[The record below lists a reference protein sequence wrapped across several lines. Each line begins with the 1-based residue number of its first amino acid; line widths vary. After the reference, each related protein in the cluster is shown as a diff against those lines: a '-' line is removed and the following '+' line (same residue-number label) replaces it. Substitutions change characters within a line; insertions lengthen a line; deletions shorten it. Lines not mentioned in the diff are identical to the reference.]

1 MNAHSRKPFGVDLA
15 SQSAAGEEDPGASLE
30 DFAGDSA
37 APARTA
43 LPDSTLP
50 TWSSPMT
57 EPAEHLM
64 DWLRDAH
71 AMEEQAE
78 TMLQTASD
86 RLENYPEL
94 KAKLQAHLQETR
106 EQARLLRECIQR
118 RGGDTSGVKD
128 MAGKMSAMMQGLG
141 ARMADDEVM
150 KVAMSCYAFE
160 HFEVATYRILVAAAD
175 MAQDTQTR
183 QVCDDI
189 LRQEEATA
197 AWLGERLGVLTQEF
211 LVLSRGAGSDAK
223 R

>member
-1 MNAHSRKPFGVDLA
+1 MNSHSGKAFGTDLA
-15 SQSAAGEEDPGASLE
+15 RESAVGEEDPGASLDGLE
-30 DFAGDSA
+30 AGG
-37 APARTA
+37 A
-43 LPDSTLP
+43 LAESLS
-50 TWSSPMT
+50 SSPTRSFSMT
-57 EPAEHLM
+57 QPADHLL

-86 RLENYPEL
+86 RLQNYPEL
-94 KAKLQAHLQETR
+94 KAKMQAHLQETR
-106 EQARLLRECIQR
+106 EQARMLRECIQR
-118 RGGDTSGVKD
+118 RGGDTSSMKD
-128 MAGKMSAMMQGLG
+128 MAAKMGAMVQGLG

-183 QVCDDI
+183 QVCEDI

-211 LVLSRGAGSDAK
+211 LVLSQGAGADAK

>member
-1 MNAHSRKPFGVDLA
+1 MNSHSGKAFGTDMA
-15 SQSAAGEEDPGASLE
+15 RESAVGEEDPGASLDGLE
-30 DFAGDSA
+30 AGG
-37 APARTA
+37 APAKP
-43 LPDSTLP
+43 LSSFP
-50 TWSSPMT
+50 TSSFSMT
-57 EPAEHLM
+57 QPADHLL

-86 RLENYPEL
+86 RLQNYPEL
-94 KAKLQAHLQETR
+94 KAKMQAHLQETR
-106 EQARLLRECIQR
+106 EQARMLRECIQR
-118 RGGDTSGVKD
+118 RGGDTSSMKD
-128 MAGKMSAMMQGLG
+128 MAAKMGAMVHGLG

-183 QVCDDI
+183 QVCEDI

-211 LVLSRGAGSDAK
+211 LVLSQGAGADAK

>member
-1 MNAHSRKPFGVDLA
+1 MNSHSGKAFGTDMA
-15 SQSAAGEEDPGASLE
+15 RESAVGEEDPGASLDGLE
-30 DFAGDSA
+30 AGG
-37 APARTA
+37 A
-43 LPDSTLP
+43 LAEPLS
-50 TWSSPMT
+50 SSPTRSFSMT
-57 EPAEHLM
+57 QPADHLL

-86 RLENYPEL
+86 RLQNYPEL
-94 KAKLQAHLQETR
+94 KAKMQAHLQETR
-106 EQARLLRECIQR
+106 EQARMLRECIQR
-118 RGGDTSGVKD
+118 RGGDTSSMKD
-128 MAGKMSAMMQGLG
+128 MAAKMGAMVHGLG

-183 QVCDDI
+183 QVCEDI

-211 LVLSRGAGSDAK
+211 LVLSQGAGAEAK

>member
-1 MNAHSRKPFGVDLA
+1 MNSHSGKAFGTDLA
-15 SQSAAGEEDPGASLE
+15 RESAVGEEDPGASLDGLE
-30 DFAGDSA
+30 AGG
-37 APARTA
+37 A
-43 LPDSTLP
+43 LAESLS
-50 TWSSPMT
+50 SSPTRSFSMT
-57 EPAEHLM
+57 QPADHLL

-86 RLENYPEL
+86 RLQNYPEL
-94 KAKLQAHLQETR
+94 KAKMQAHLQETR
-106 EQARLLRECIQR
+106 EQARMLRECIQR
-118 RGGDTSGVKD
+118 RGGDTSSMKD
-128 MAGKMSAMMQGLG
+128 MAAKMGAMVHGLG

-183 QVCDDI
+183 QVCEDI

-211 LVLSRGAGSDAK
+211 LVLSQGAGAEAK

>member
-1 MNAHSRKPFGVDLA
+1 MNPHSGKAFGVDLA
-15 SQSAAGEEDPGASLE
+15 QESAAGEEDPGASL
-30 DFAGDSA
+30 DGFDAVGASVDPLSSTPTRSFSMTH
-37 APARTA
+37 PA
-43 LPDSTLP
+43 D
-50 TWSSPMT
+50 
-57 EPAEHLM
+57 HLM

-86 RLENYPEL
+86 RLQNYPEL
-94 KAKLQAHLQETR
+94 KAKMQAHLQETR
-106 EQARLLRECIQR
+106 EQARMLRECIQR
-118 RGGDTSGVKD
+118 RGGDTSSMKD
-128 MAGKMSAMMQGLG
+128 VAGKMSAMMQGLG

-160 HFEVATYRILVAAAD
+160 HFEVATYRILVAAAE

-183 QVCDDI
+183 QVCEDI

-211 LVLSRGAGSDAK
+211 LVLSQGAGAEAK